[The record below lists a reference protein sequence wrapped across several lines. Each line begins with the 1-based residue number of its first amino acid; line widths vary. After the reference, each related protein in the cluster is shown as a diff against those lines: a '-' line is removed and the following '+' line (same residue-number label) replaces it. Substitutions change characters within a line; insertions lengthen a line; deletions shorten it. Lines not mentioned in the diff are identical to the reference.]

1 MKWPWVRDFSFV
13 GAVTGFLA
21 PYMVIK
27 DLAYATVAGAG
38 GALTGALLG
47 LFSAALMSTR
57 VRRWPKLVLLP
68 TGFGLGAL
76 WGMGAALPTGVATPH
91 FLGLTLLFS
100 GAAGAVQL
108 GWFWLAYCYR
118 RVNLRSTWPVVLL
131 AAALGAGLGYSGYA
145 VLALL

>member
-1 MKWPWVRDFSFV
+1 MGKLPWVRDFTFV
-13 GAVTGFLA
+13 GGVTGFLA

-27 DLAYATVAGAG
+27 DLGYSVVAGIG
-38 GALTGALLG
+38 GAVTGALLG

-57 VRRWPKLVLLP
+57 LRRWPKLVLLP
-68 TGFGLGAL
+68 TG
-76 WGMGAALPTGVATPH
+76 VATPR
-91 FLGLTLLFS
+91 FLGLTLVFS